1 MKRHVF
7 NAVQEMKDKLVFS
20 MPGHKSKK
28 VFDFDYMNDITETIG
43 TDNLLNPH
51 GCILESQKEVSKV
64 YGVVRSYYIANG
76 STSANHIALGA
87 VTKPKDHV
95 LVQRNC
101 HKSVYNGMVLNDL
114 VPKYINANYNKKY
127 NLITGIEPED
137 IKAAFEEDPLIKAVV
152 VVSPNFFGV
161 CLKLKE
167 IAEIVHEYGA
177 YLIVDEAHAPHL
189 AFSELSEYSAVN
201 CGADLIIHSTHKTV
215 PSLTQSAL
223 LHVNNEDISHRKIIE
238 RMNLTVSTSPSYLL
252 TQSSEFAVD
261 YMDRIGR
268 DRLVRNSELIEQM
281 KKNLE
286 GKVTFFNGD
295 DEDNTFEAV
304 DNTKILL
311 SIGGMTGFDIVKS
324 LFLRYNI
331 RLEMG
336 DLYYALGLSSAV
348 DEPEDFEKLENALR
362 GLASEEVD
370 KKEFSGIKLIEP
382 KIMMNPR
389 DAYYADRE
397 IVDFKDSVG
406 RVSAAIVAAYPPGIP
421 IVSFGEIITKE
432 IVDEVLNYQASG
444 IEVVGIYDDKVE
456 VVL

>member
-1 MKRHVF
+1 
-7 NAVQEMKDKLVFS
+7 MKDKLVFS

-28 VFDFDYMNDITETIG
+28 VFDFDYTNDITETIG

-51 GCILESQKEVSKV
+51 ECILESQKEVSRV
-64 YGVVRSYYIANG
+64 YGVLRSYYIANG
-76 STSANHIALGA
+76 STSANHIALGV
-87 VTKPKDHV
+87 VTKPGDHV

-101 HKSVYNGMVLNDL
+101 HKSVYNGMVINDL
-114 VPKYINANYNKKY
+114 IPKYINANYNKKY
-127 NLITGIEPED
+127 NLITGIDPED
-137 IKAAFEEDPLIKAVV
+137 IRAAFEDDPLIRAVV

-167 IAEIVHEYGA
+167 ISEIVHEYGA

-189 AFSELSEYSAVN
+189 AFSEISEYSAVN

-215 PSLTQSAL
+215 PSLTQSAI
-223 LHVNNEDISHRKIIE
+223 LHVNSDDISHRKVIE

-261 YMDRIGR
+261 YMDRFGR
-268 DRLVRNSELIEQM
+268 ENLRANSKSIEDM

-286 GKVTFFNGD
+286 GKVVFFNGD
-295 DEDNTFEAV
+295 DEDNTFKVV
-304 DNTKILL
+304 DNTKILF
-311 SIGGMTGFDIVKS
+311 SIGGMTGFDIVKN
-324 LFLRYNI
+324 LFVRYNI

-336 DLYYALGLSSAV
+336 DLYYALALSSAV
-348 DEPEDFEKLENALR
+348 DEPKDFEKLENALKE
-362 GLASEEVD
+362 LASEQIEKRD
-370 KKEFSGIKLIEP
+370 FSGIKLIEP

-389 DAYYADRE
+389 ESYYSDRE
-397 IVDFKDSVG
+397 IVEFKDSVG
-406 RVSAAIVAAYPPGIP
+406 RISASIVAAYPPGIP

-432 IVDEVLNYQASG
+432 IVDEVLNYQKSG
-444 IEVVGIYDDKVE
+444 IEVVGIFDNKVE